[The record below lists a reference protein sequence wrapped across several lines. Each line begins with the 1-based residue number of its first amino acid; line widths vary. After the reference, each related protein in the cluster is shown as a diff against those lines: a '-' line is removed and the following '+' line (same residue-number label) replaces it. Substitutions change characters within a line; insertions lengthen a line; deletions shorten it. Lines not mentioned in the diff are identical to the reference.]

1 MKRGSLRVYLGS
13 APGVGKTYRMLDE
26 GWRRR
31 ERGTDVVVGVVET
44 HDRPLTAAQLR
55 DLEVVPRAVREYR
68 GTRLEEMDL
77 EAILA
82 RRPAV
87 VLVDELAHTNV
98 PGSTHEKRWQDVETL
113 LDSGIDVI
121 TTVNIQHLE
130 SVNDVV
136 RKITGITQ
144 KETIPDAIVRRAE
157 QVELVDITPEALRR
171 RMAHGNIYAAEQVD
185 ASLTNYFRVGNL
197 SALRELALLWLADR
211 VEDALQRYLD
221 DHDIDET
228 WETRERLIVGV
239 SGTASDEAL
248 LRRAARVASRT
259 GTELVAVH
267 VVAMDDPRGARGD
280 LAAVR
285 QLVTEFEGRFEE
297 VVGDD
302 VAASLVAF
310 TRSERGT
317 QIVLGTSRPRSRWRR
332 SGRIVA
338 GVLRNARDLDVH
350 VIALDTAAGEAPVR
364 PPRQRTGTT
373 LARVAAS
380 LTLGAGALALATW
393 VMTLS
398 HGRVSLSTVSLGF
411 LVVVVTTTVAG
422 GLIAGVVSALAAAG
436 LENYYFVAPR
446 HTLNVAS
453 PDDVV
458 ALLAFLLFAI
468 GASVGVSQLT
478 RRSNEAERS
487 RAEAQVL
494 ANAAGAIASS
504 LEDVRP
510 LLESLRA
517 IFAASAVSIAT
528 RHDGAWSS
536 AVSVGDS
543 TDLTSREIFAID
555 DDHHLVVE
563 GATLAPP
570 DQELIGAFARR
581 ISAGLRAQVVA
592 YDATELERLAQAEA
606 RRHALWQT
614 LSRDLREPLDA
625 LDAATA
631 NLASSDDLATGDV
644 HHATALIAAEVHR
657 LGRLLTNILDAGRLD
672 AGDLVA
678 RIEPTTLAHLVAEAS
693 ARIDTH
699 AHPLDVTIPDDLP
712 ALHTD
717 VELATRVFANVLSNA
732 CRFSPRDA
740 TVHVRAGLVDHAVEV
755 LIIDRGPGISAAT
768 REAILDPA
776 NYLSD
781 AQLAAGLN
789 LSVAVGLLRL
799 LGGAI
804 ELDDAPGGGLAAI
817 IDLPISPTRAAPARG

>member
-1 MKRGSLRVYLGS
+1 MSRASLRVYLGS

-55 DLEVVPRAVREYR
+55 DLEVIPRATREYR

-113 LDSGIDVI
+113 LDNGIDVI

-136 RKITGITQ
+136 AKITGITQ

-171 RMAHGNIYAAEQVD
+171 RMAHGNIYAAEQID
-185 ASLTNYFRVGNL
+185 ASLSNYFRVGNL
-197 SALRELALLWLADR
+197 SALREIALLWLADR

-239 SGTASDEAL
+239 SASAGDEAL

-267 VVAMDDPRGARGD
+267 VVRTDETRATSDD
-280 LAAVR
+280 LATVR
-285 QLVTEFEGRFEE
+285 QLVSEFDGRFEE

-310 TRSERGT
+310 TRAERGT
-317 QIVLGTSRPRSRWRR
+317 QIVLGASRPRSRWRR
-332 SGRIVA
+332 SGRVIS
-338 GVLRNARDLDVH
+338 GVLRSAREIDVH
-350 VIALDTAAGEAPVR
+350 VIALDAASEAPESR
-364 PPRQRTGTT
+364 TRTLSRSPRKSAARASAA
-373 LARVAAS
+373 LA
-380 LTLGAGALALATW
+380 LGAAALALATW

-398 HGRVSLSTVSLGF
+398 HGHVSLSTVSLAF
-411 LVVVVTTTVAG
+411 LVVVVATTVAG
-422 GLIAGVVSALAAAG
+422 GPVVGVVCALAAAG

-446 HTLNVAS
+446 HTLDVARA
-453 PDDVV
+453 DDVV
-458 ALLAFLLFAI
+458 ALVAFVLFAI
-468 GASVGVSQLT
+468 GASVVTSLLA
-478 RRSNEAERS
+478 RRSHEAERS

-494 ANAAGAIASS
+494 ASAAGAIASS

-510 LLESLRA
+510 LLESLRV
-517 IFAASAVSIAT
+517 IFAAASVSLDA
-528 RHDGAWSS
+528 RHEDAWKSEMR
-536 AVSVGDS
+536 VGEADDS
-543 TDLTSREIFAID
+543 HREVFAID
-555 DDHHLVVE
+555 DDHRLVVE
-563 GATLAPP
+563 GASLRRP
-570 DQELIGAFARR
+570 DHELLGAFARR
-581 ISAGLRAQVVA
+581 LSAGLRAQVVA
-592 YDATELERLAQAEA
+592 HDAIELERLARAEA

-625 LDAATA
+625 LDATCSG
-631 NLASSDDLATGDV
+631 LARTGGAPEESSAVRVAG
-644 HHATALIAAEVHR
+644 EVHR

-672 AGDLVA
+672 AGDLDAHVQD
-678 RIEPTTLAHLVAEAS
+678 TTLAHLFAQAS

-699 AHPLDVTIPDDLP
+699 DHVLDVALPEDLP
-712 ALHTD
+712 ALRTD
-717 VELATRVFANVLSNA
+717 VELATRVIANVLSNA
-732 CRFSPRDA
+732 CRFSPPGASVR
-740 TVHVRAGLVDHAVEV
+740 VRAGALGETVEL
-755 LIIDRGPGISAAT
+755 LIIDRGPGISRAT

-781 AQLAAGLN
+781 TQLAAGLN

-799 LGGAI
+799 LGGTLT
-804 ELDDAPGGGLAAI
+804 LDDAPGGGLAAI
-817 IDLPISPTRAAPARG
+817 IDLPIARPE